1 MNKNKTLSGKTKV
14 RNAEGLSI
22 MEELLEL
29 APIKIVKHRV
39 ELTTGPRPLTDI
51 ERAESVQRGFIR
63 RARRATKRG
72 K

>member
-1 MNKNKTLSGKTKV
+1 MNKNKTLSGKKKV

-22 MEELLEL
+22 AEELSEN
-29 APIKIVKHRV
+29 APIKIVKHRD
-39 ELTTGPRPLTDI
+39 EPEHTARPLTDI
-51 ERAESVQRGFIR
+51 ERAESAQRGFIR